1 MAPVLEGKSIGSDPK
16 KKPVLKGEL
25 MIWRTENQARDQ
37 GTLVQ
42 LKDSICFKS
51 VQIGS

>member
-1 MAPVLEGKSIGSDPK
+1 MAPVMEGKSIGWEQKNSAKRRAPD
-16 KKPVLKGEL
+16 LK
-25 MIWRTENQARDQ
+25 NQESARDQ